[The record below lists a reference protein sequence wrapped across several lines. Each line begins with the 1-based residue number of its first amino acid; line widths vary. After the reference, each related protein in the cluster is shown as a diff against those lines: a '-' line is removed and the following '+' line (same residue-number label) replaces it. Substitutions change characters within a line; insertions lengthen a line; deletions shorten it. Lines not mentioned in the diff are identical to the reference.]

1 MQRVEDWLQRAEQY
15 PQLAGGP
22 FDYISV
28 CPPYEAVSYPEL
40 FSLLNTSPLLHP
52 DSYVVVEYAR
62 KFEKDIADTV
72 GPLIKLKSRKYGRTL
87 LAIYGPE

>member
-1 MQRVEDWLQRAEQY
+1 MQRVEDWLRRVEQY

-28 CPPYEAVSYPEL
+28 CPPYETVSYPEL

-52 DSYVVVEYAR
+52 DTFVVVEYAR

-72 GPLIKLKSRKYGRTL
+72 GPLVKLKSRKYGRTL